1 MNEQLTALADD
12 LERDQQTLQ
21 RELDEIEMLL
31 TQTAGESERAE
42 SRRTQAEERLAQIER
57 DPSAPLEA
65 VAEARAQVL
74 NQTRRSTLMQAQ
86 VDVLGGKQRALVR
99 YRDRVANALPVVRAV
114 AGTASGTAADV
125 ISGGSAANG
134 SGTVPTTGSA
144 VSGDVLAAQEQM
156 RREIA
161 RQMHDGPAQSIANI
175 ALQAQIVQRYFE
187 RDPQR
192 AGPELNALVAMV
204 QQALEATKTFIFD
217 VRPMVLD
224 DLGLVPT
231 LRRSTA
237 ERARRSG
244 VAVQFESVG
253 TDRRLTTEVES
264 GLFRMID
271 DGVAAFLGV
280 RARAVLVRLDWSE
293 AAVRA
298 TVSGT
303 TPDPSTDDQR
313 AKAAVAAARRDKNLP
328 DALASMIHEQEE
340 VEAARNAGLP
350 ESVRAEIEQRAAPL
364 GISVTL
370 SDDGWQLEM
379 IAGR

>member
-42 SRRTQAEERLAQIER
+42 ARRAQAEERLAQIER
-57 DPSAPLEA
+57 HPSTPSDT

-74 NQTRRSTLMQAQ
+74 IQTRRATLMQAQ

-114 AGTASGTAADV
+114 AGPTGPGGTAATAPGTPADV
-125 ISGGSAANG
+125 PSGPPPSNG
-134 SGTVPTTGSA
+134 SGAPPPGGSP

-231 LRRSTA
+231 LRRSTS

-293 AAVRA
+293 AA
-298 TVSGT
+298 
-303 TPDPSTDDQR
+303 
-313 AKAAVAAARRDKNLP
+313 
-328 DALASMIHEQEE
+328 
-340 VEAARNAGLP
+340 
-350 ESVRAEIEQRAAPL
+350 
-364 GISVTL
+364 
-370 SDDGWQLEM
+370 
-379 IAGR
+379 

>member
-42 SRRTQAEERLAQIER
+42 ARRAQAEERLAQIER
-57 DPSAPLEA
+57 DPSTPSDT

-74 NQTRRSTLMQAQ
+74 NQTRRATLMQAQ

-114 AGTASGTAADV
+114 AGPTGPGATAATAPGTPADV
-125 ISGGSAANG
+125 PSGPPPSNG
-134 SGTVPTTGSA
+134 SGAPPPGGSP

-231 LRRSTA
+231 LRRSTR
-237 ERARRSG
+237 ERGRRAH
-244 VAVQFESVG
+244 VAVEFDSMG
-253 TDRRLTTEVES
+253 SDRRLPRDVES
-264 GLFRMID
+264 TVFRILD
-271 DGVAAFLGV
+271 EALGAYLALAPE
-280 RARAVLVRLDWSE
+280 RASLRLDWTGELE
-293 AAVRA
+293 ARL
-298 TVSGT
+298 T
-303 TPDPSTDDQR
+303 
-313 AKAAVAAARRDKNLP
+313 
-328 DALASMIHEQEE
+328 
-340 VEAARNAGLP
+340 
-350 ESVRAEIEQRAAPL
+350 AE
-364 GISVTL
+364 
-370 SDDGWQLEM
+370 
-379 IAGR
+379 